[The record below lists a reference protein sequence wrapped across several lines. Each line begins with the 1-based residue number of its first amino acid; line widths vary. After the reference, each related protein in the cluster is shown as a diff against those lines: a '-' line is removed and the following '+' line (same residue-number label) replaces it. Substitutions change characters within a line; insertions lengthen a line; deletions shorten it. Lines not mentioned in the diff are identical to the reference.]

1 MDWVFFDCFNT
12 LIDDFDS
19 QGTIDGLETIA
30 YLPVEAGV
38 FDTAVA
44 FREAFREARAVNWWR
59 PDSEVHLAVRLQE
72 VLVRRG
78 GMEAPAAVGLVDEM
92 LAAFEVT
99 YPATLRLTPRV
110 QEMLEHWA
118 AVARLAV
125 VSNFFMPGWP
135 QQVLETHGLGQY
147 FEFVIDSAAI
157 GAKKP
162 EPKIYR
168 EALRLAGV
176 APGNVLFVG
185 DDYQRDVVAPREYG
199 MQARHLCRFGH
210 RPGTAPSPDSD
221 PIRHWDEFRLGC
233 C

>member
-30 YLPVEAGV
+30 HLPVEAAV
-38 FDTAVA
+38 FDTAEA

-59 PDSEVHLAVRLQE
+59 PESEVHLAVRLYE

-78 GMEAPAAVGLVDEM
+78 EMGSPSADLLVEQM
-92 LAAFEVT
+92 MAAFDAT

-110 QEMLEHWA
+110 EEMLDHWA
-118 AVARLAV
+118 GVARLAV

-135 QQVLETHGLGQY
+135 EQVLEANGLGQY
-147 FEFVIDSAAI
+147 FEFVVDSAVI

-162 EPKIYR
+162 EPKIYL
-168 EALRLAGV
+168 EALRLAG
-176 APGNVLFVG
+176 AEPAKVLFVG
-185 DDYQRDVVAPREYG
+185 DDYQRDVVAPRAQG
-199 MQARHLCRFGH
+199 MQARHVCRFGD
-210 RPGTAPSPDSD
+210 RPGTVPSLDLD
-221 PIRHWDEFRLGC
+221 AIRHWDEFR
-233 C
+233 